1 MNIFSF
7 VCVTCYGHVQ
17 KVLPKPLKYDFF
29 KCSFFA
35 IFFIIDVGMP
45 IFGDSGENIPKL
57 PKMPFKTHKSNI
69 WAK

>member
-1 MNIFSF
+1 MIFLNA
-7 VCVTCYGHVQ
+7 V
-17 KVLPKPLKYDFF
+17 
-29 KCSFFA
+29 FFA